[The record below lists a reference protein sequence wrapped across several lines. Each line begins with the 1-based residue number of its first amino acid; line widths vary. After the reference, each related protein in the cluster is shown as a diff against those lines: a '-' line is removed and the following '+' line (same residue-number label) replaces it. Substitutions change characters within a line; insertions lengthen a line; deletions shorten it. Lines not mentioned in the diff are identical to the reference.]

1 MKHNKKRNVGIVY
14 ELMLNYITENII
26 NSREDKAKK
35 AVKIIERRFKKG
47 TELYKELRIFN
58 ALVNATVSGTHIAA
72 SVLTEAKQAV
82 KRFDNKKL
90 MNEKSLLIKDI
101 NHTLKES
108 NFYNAKVKNY
118 KNYATIQTLFNEW
131 QKGDSSNLRKVIE
144 YEKNIVEHLLQ
155 EKADKDVEILDPRAD
170 QLVVNLLSKKIN
182 EKYDTTLTSQQ
193 KSIIRNYA
201 LHSNDKE
208 KFKEYLT
215 GLKEGTLISIQKF
228 KKETDNKVLLSKI
241 NEVYKKV
248 DSISLQEVDDAVVEK
263 FMTLSK
269 LKQQL
274 IGD

>member
-144 YEKNIVEHLLQ
+144 YEKNIVE
-155 EKADKDVEILDPRAD
+155 
-170 QLVVNLLSKKIN
+170 N
-182 EKYDTTLTSQQ
+182 
-193 KSIIRNYA
+193 
-201 LHSNDKE
+201 
-208 KFKEYLT
+208 
-215 GLKEGTLISIQKF
+215 
-228 KKETDNKVLLSKI
+228 
-241 NEVYKKV
+241 
-248 DSISLQEVDDAVVEK
+248 
-263 FMTLSK
+263 
-269 LKQQL
+269 
-274 IGD
+274 